1 MSWFC
6 CSQNWHKSHKPLRRV
21 FQFSTIGFAIH
32 DCLQFTWAEMII
44 PPLSSCQPDLSFQL
58 AGLVTMRC
66 VSSLSD
72 TRCKEKS
79 NLFRNRSLSTVI
91 KKNLVLSRT
100 NLSICLHVFVRCQS
114 EKGYEKNQIRQLIW
128 QQSIQSNQETII
140 TTIKPLC
147 ATQQA
152 FLTVLLRPKW
162 RETLTS
168 DIYFKTTKKSI
179 HNKDKTWKS
188 KHIYKKF
195 IYIWFFFY
203 NITHIY
209 LIFFSNIL
217 ANI

>member
-91 KKNLVLSRT
+91 QWLKKIS
-100 NLSICLHVFVRCQS
+100 SCLEQIWVFVCMSLSDVSQKRVMKKIKLDNYS
-114 EKGYEKNQIRQLIW
+114 DNNQFKVIKKQLLP
-128 QQSIQSNQETII
+128 Q
-140 TTIKPLC
+140 
-147 ATQQA
+147 
-152 FLTVLLRPKW
+152 
-162 RETLTS
+162 
-168 DIYFKTTKKSI
+168 
-179 HNKDKTWKS
+179 
-188 KHIYKKF
+188 
-195 IYIWFFFY
+195 
-203 NITHIY
+203 
-209 LIFFSNIL
+209 
-217 ANI
+217 